1 MGCYKL
7 FNLENNSVLCF
18 YYNKICDTNFTD
30 PVPACAGMTG
40 KENKCVFLNS
50 LTTLALRATPSAE
63 GNFSPRRYVPSSPP
77 SEGCPQDGVV
87 IVSPPP
93 DGLTTATP
101 PPQNGAVGILV
112 VVCRVN
118 ARFKNIIPCI

>member
-50 LTTLALRATPSAE
+50 LTTLALRATPPQRGTYSATE
-63 GNFSPRRYVPSSPP
+63 RTKFPSIGGVFAGRGGHCFPHPP
-77 SEGCPQDGVV
+77 TV
-87 IVSPPP
+87 
-93 DGLTTATP
+93 
-101 PPQNGAVGILV
+101 
-112 VVCRVN
+112 
-118 ARFKNIIPCI
+118 